1 MENWVSARENE
12 LPGSPA
18 DLPCRPSTTVGIF
31 ANIYLSVYET
41 PDNSTLIEE
50 D

>member
-12 LPGSPA
+12 LPGSPT
-18 DLPCRPSTTVGIF
+18 DLPCRPTTVGIF